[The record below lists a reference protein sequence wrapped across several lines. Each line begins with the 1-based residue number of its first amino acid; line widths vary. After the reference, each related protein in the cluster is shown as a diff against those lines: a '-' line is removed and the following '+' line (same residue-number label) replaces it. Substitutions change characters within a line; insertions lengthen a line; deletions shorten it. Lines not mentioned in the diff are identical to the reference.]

1 MFTGALAVRV
11 RGKDILHLLPSYLIN
26 QRRMVASVFYAFI
39 RYYAFIVWIDED
51 SVQGFPVDWHR
62 GDSRCGTGGKSAGGE
77 MLCQIIRCPVSRGV
91 FLKCQFNERG
101 TFLVQNYRSF
111 LAAFL
116 VNAPNVKITQRCA
129 AGGAAIFYF
138 LVNSLFDFRGK
149 IL

>member
-11 RGKDILHLLPSYLIN
+11 RSEDILHLLPSYLIN
-26 QRRMVASVFYAFI
+26 QRRVVASVFYTFI
-39 RYYAFIVWIDED
+39 RYDAFIVWIDED

-62 GDSRCGTGGKSAGGE
+62 GDSRRSTGGKSASGE
-77 MLCQIIRCPVSRGV
+77 MLSQIIRRPIPGGV

-101 TFLVQNYRSF
+101 AFLVQNYRSF

-116 VNAPNVKITQRCA
+116 VNAPDVKITQRCA

-138 LVNSLFDFRGK
+138 LVNSLFDFCGK